1 MSKRW
6 DSLSIP
12 TKTPPQR
19 RILLESMSSSAKVR
33 PVHIHSRTL
42 AHKGDLF
49 LDGSLACGASSRC
62 AQCPLGSEISLLTE
76 PGAPL

>member
-49 LDGSLACGASSRC
+49 LDGRLAVRRGFPVRPVPARF
-62 AQCPLGSEISLLTE
+62 
-76 PGAPL
+76 